1 MAASALAPGKKRL
14 RLYRV
19 VGPERGVK
27 FRRAG
32 SPLAVRVVC
41 VAAERHSV
49 TERVLRKKSVK
60 LERHYSI
67 DRTFSF
73 SPDSFLCN
81 HGGTCGTYGP
91 QGALCVSGLCT
102 QRFRSVPTRSLLSP
116 APSSTVIR

>member
-41 VAAERHSV
+41 VVAERHSV
-49 TERVLRKKSVK
+49 TESLKEEVRQVG
-60 LERHYSI
+60 E
-67 DRTFSF
+67 
-73 SPDSFLCN
+73 
-81 HGGTCGTYGP
+81 
-91 QGALCVSGLCT
+91 ALF
-102 QRFRSVPTRSLLSP
+102 Q
-116 APSSTVIR
+116 